1 MTITADTLDR
11 SRGLVA
17 PALRQAVERLDPS
30 TRLVVSYHL
39 GWSDEHG
46 TPTESNPGK
55 TIRPA
60 LALLAAEAVTGKPE
74 PGLPGAVAVELVHNF
89 SLLHDDLMDRDTERR
104 HRRTVWAVWG
114 DATAVL
120 AGDALLSLAHEVLT
134 DGDSP
139 YGQAAGQALAVATR
153 ELIRGQ
159 VQDLAFERRDDVT
172 LEECLDMAAGKTG
185 ALLAVSAAIGAIL
198 VGAPEPVV
206 SGLSRF
212 GAQLGLAFQLV
223 DDLLGIWG
231 APTVTGKPVFSDLVA
246 RKKTL
251 PVAWSLDH
259 GGDAGREL
267 AAWLSQDGWQ
277 PRDGGPTD
285 DELRYAARLIERAG
299 GRDWAVREAQDRVG
313 LAEQALDD
321 AGLDPIVRHRLGE
334 VARFVIE
341 RQS

>member
-1 MTITADTLDR
+1 MTITAETLDR

-17 PALRQAVERLDPS
+17 PALRLAVERLDPF

-46 TPTESNPGK
+46 SPTVANPGK
-55 TIRPA
+55 TLRPA
-60 LALLAAEAVTGKPE
+60 LALLAAEAVTGRPE

-89 SLLHDDLMDRDTERR
+89 SLLHDDLMDRDAERR

-134 DGDSP
+134 DADSP
-139 YGQAAGQALAVATR
+139 YGQAAGQAVAIATR

-159 VQDLAFERRDDVT
+159 VLDLAFEQRNDVG
-172 LEECLDMAAGKTG
+172 LDECLDMAAGKTG
-185 ALLAVSAAIGAIL
+185 ALLGVSAAIGAIL
-198 VGAPEPVV
+198 AGAPQHVV
-206 SGLSRF
+206 SCLSRF
-212 GAQLGLAFQLV
+212 GAELGMAFQLV

-231 APTVTGKPVFSDLVA
+231 SPAVTGKPVFSDLIA

-251 PVAWSLDH
+251 PVTWSIDH
-259 GGDAGREL
+259 GGVPGRQL
-267 AAWLSQDGWQ
+267 ASWLRRESS
-277 PRDGGPTD
+277 PTE
-285 DELRYAARLIERAG
+285 DELQHAGRLIELAG
-299 GRDWAVREAQDRVG
+299 GREWAAQEARRRVG
-313 LAEQALDD
+313 LAEQALHD
-321 AGLDPIVRHRLGE
+321 AGLDDLARKRLGDL
-334 VARFVIE
+334 ARFVIE

>member
-1 MTITADTLDR
+1 MTITAETLDR

-46 TPTESNPGK
+46 TPTDSNPGK
-55 TIRPA
+55 TLRPA
-60 LALLAAEAVTGKPE
+60 LALLAAEAVTGRPE

-104 HRRTVWAVWG
+104 HRKTVWALWG

-134 DGDSP
+134 DSDSP
-139 YGQAAGQALAVATR
+139 YGRAAGQALAVATR

-172 LEECLDMAAGKTG
+172 LDECLDMAAGKTG

-198 VGAPEPVV
+198 AGAPEPIV
-206 SGLSRF
+206 SALSRF
-212 GAQLGLAFQLV
+212 GAQLGMAFQLV
-223 DDLLGIWG
+223 DDVLGIWG
-231 APTVTGKPVFSDLVA
+231 APTVTGKPVYSDLVA

-251 PVAWSLDH
+251 PVTWSLDH

-267 AAWLSQDGWQ
+267 AAWLSRDNWQ
-277 PRDGGPTD
+277 PQDGGPTE

-299 GRDWAVREAQDRVG
+299 GRDWAVGEAHDRVG
-313 LAEQALDD
+313 LAEEALDD
-321 AGLDPIVRHRLGE
+321 AGLDPVVRRRLGE

>member
-1 MTITADTLDR
+1 MTITAQTLDR

-17 PALRQAVERLDPS
+17 PALRLAVERLDPF

-46 TPTESNPGK
+46 TPTAANPGK
-55 TIRPA
+55 TLRPA
-60 LALLAAEAVTGKPE
+60 LALLAAEAVAGRPE

-134 DGDSP
+134 EGDSP
-139 YGQAAGQALAVATR
+139 YGQAAGRELAVATR

-159 VQDLAFERRDDVT
+159 VLDLAFEERNDVG
-172 LEECLDMAAGKTG
+172 LDECLDMAAGKTG
-185 ALLAVSAAIGAIL
+185 ALLGVSAAIGAIL
-198 VGAPEPVV
+198 AGAPQQAV
-206 SGLSRF
+206 SCLSRF
-212 GAQLGLAFQLV
+212 GAELGMAFQLV

-231 APTVTGKPVFSDLVA
+231 SPAITGKPVFSDLVA

-251 PVAWSLDH
+251 PVTWSLDH
-259 GGDAGREL
+259 GGAPGREL
-267 AAWLSQDGWQ
+267 AAWL
-277 PRDGGPTD
+277 RRERTPTE
-285 DELRYAARLIERAG
+285 DELQYAARLIELAG
-299 GRDWAVREAQDRVG
+299 GREWANQEARRRIGV
-313 LAEQALDD
+313 AEQALRQAELDD
-321 AGLDPIVRHRLGE
+321 LARNRLGGI
-334 VARFVIE
+334 ANFVIE
-341 RQS
+341 RQA

>member
-1 MTITADTLDR
+1 MTITAETLDR

-17 PALRQAVERLDPS
+17 PALRLAVERLDPF

-46 TPTESNPGK
+46 TPTVANPGK
-55 TIRPA
+55 TLRPA
-60 LALLAAEAVTGKPE
+60 LALLAAEAVTGRPE

-104 HRRTVWAVWG
+104 HRPTVWAVWG

-134 DGDSP
+134 EGDCP
-139 YGQAAGQALAVATR
+139 DGQAAGQALAIATR

-159 VQDLAFERRDDVT
+159 VLDLAFEQRNDVT
-172 LEECLDMAAGKTG
+172 LDECLDMAAGKTG
-185 ALLAVSAAIGAIL
+185 ALLGVSAAIGAIL
-198 VGAPEPVV
+198 VGAPRAVV
-206 SGLSRF
+206 TGLSTF
-212 GAQLGLAFQLV
+212 GAELGMAFQLV

-231 APTVTGKPVFSDLVA
+231 SPEITGKPVFSDLIA

-251 PVAWSLDH
+251 PVTWSIDH
-259 GGDAGREL
+259 GGEAGQEL
-267 AAWLSQDGWQ
+267 AAWLC
-277 PRDGGPTD
+277 RDGSPTE
-285 DELRYAARLIERAG
+285 DELRYAAQLIERAG
-299 GRDWAVREAQDRVG
+299 GRDWAIQEARDRIG
-313 LAEQALDD
+313 LAEQALDEAD
-321 AGLDPIVRHRLGE
+321 LEDVARHRLSE
-334 VARFVIE
+334 IARFVIE

>member
-1 MTITADTLDR
+1 MTITAETLDR
-11 SRGLVA
+11 SRGLLA

-55 TIRPA
+55 TVRPA

-104 HRRTVWAVWG
+104 HRKTVWALWG

-172 LEECLDMAAGKTG
+172 LDECLDMAAGKTG

-198 VGAPEPVV
+198 AGAPEPVV
-206 SGLSRF
+206 SALSRF

-223 DDLLGIWG
+223 DDVLGIWG
-231 APTVTGKPVFSDLVA
+231 APSVTGKPVYSDLVA

-251 PVAWSLDH
+251 PVTWSLDH

-267 AAWLSQDGWQ
+267 AAWLSGDNWQ
-277 PRDGGPTD
+277 PRNGAPTE

-299 GRDWAVREAQDRVG
+299 GRDWAVGEAQDRIG

-321 AGLDPIVRHRLGE
+321 AGLDPVVRNRLGE
-334 VARFVIE
+334 VARFVLE

>member
-1 MTITADTLDR
+1 MTITAETLDR
-11 SRGLVA
+11 TRGLVA
-17 PALRQAVERLDPS
+17 PALRLAVERLDPF

-46 TPTESNPGK
+46 TPIAANPGK
-55 TIRPA
+55 ALRPA
-60 LALLAAEAVTGKPE
+60 LALLAAEALSGTPQ

-120 AGDALLSLAHEVLT
+120 AGDALLSLAHEALT
-134 DGDSP
+134 EGDSP
-139 YGQAAGQALAVATR
+139 YGQAAGQALAIATR

-159 VQDLAFERRDDVT
+159 VLDLAFEQRNDVG
-172 LEECLDMAAGKTG
+172 LDECLDMAAGKTG
-185 ALLAVSAAIGAIL
+185 ALLGVSAAIGAIL
-198 VGAPEPVV
+198 VGAPQPVV
-206 SGLSRF
+206 SSLARF
-212 GAQLGLAFQLV
+212 GTELGMAFQLI

-231 APTVTGKPVFSDLVA
+231 LPEVTGKPVFSDLVA

-251 PVAWSLDH
+251 PVTWSLDH

-267 AAWLSQDGWQ
+267 ADWLR
-277 PRDGGPTD
+277 RDGTPTD
-285 DELRYAARLIERAG
+285 DELRHAAQLIERAG
-299 GRDWAVREAQDRVG
+299 GRAWATEEARYRIG
-313 LAEQALDD
+313 LAEEALDQ
-321 AGLDPIVRHRLGE
+321 AGLDGVGRNRLGE
-334 VARFVIE
+334 IARFVVE

>member
-1 MTITADTLDR
+1 MTITAETLDR
-11 SRGLVA
+11 SRELVA

-46 TPTESNPGK
+46 TPIDSNPGK
-55 TIRPA
+55 TLRPA
-60 LALLAAEAVTGKPE
+60 LALLAAEAVTGRPE

-104 HRRTVWAVWG
+104 HRKTVWALWG

-172 LEECLDMAAGKTG
+172 LDECLDMAAGKTG
-185 ALLAVSAAIGAIL
+185 ALLAVSATMGAIL
-198 VGAPEPVV
+198 AGAPEPLV
-206 SGLSRF
+206 SALSRF
-212 GAQLGLAFQLV
+212 GAQLGMAFQLV
-223 DDLLGIWG
+223 DDVLGIWG
-231 APTVTGKPVFSDLVA
+231 APTVTGKPVYSDLIA

-251 PVAWSLDH
+251 PVTWSLDH

-267 AAWLSQDGWQ
+267 AAWLSRDNWQ
-277 PRDGGPTD
+277 PQDGGPTE

-299 GRDWAVREAQDRVG
+299 GRDWAVGEAHDRIG
-313 LAEQALDD
+313 LAEEALDD
-321 AGLDPIVRHRLGE
+321 AGLDPVVRRRLGE

>member
-1 MTITADTLDR
+1 MTITAETLDR

-17 PALRQAVERLDPS
+17 PALRLAVERLDPF

-46 TPTESNPGK
+46 TPTVANPGK
-55 TIRPA
+55 TLRPA
-60 LALLAAEAVTGKPE
+60 LALLAAEAVTGRPE

-134 DGDSP
+134 EGESP
-139 YGQAAGQALAVATR
+139 DGQAAGRALAVATR

-159 VQDLAFERRDDVT
+159 VLDLAFEQRNDVG
-172 LEECLDMAAGKTG
+172 LDECLDMAAGKTG
-185 ALLAVSAAIGAIL
+185 ALLGVSAAIGAIL
-198 VGAPEPVV
+198 VGASQPVV
-206 SGLSRF
+206 SCLSRF
-212 GAQLGLAFQLV
+212 GAELGMAFQLV

-231 APTVTGKPVFSDLVA
+231 SPEVTGKPVFSDLVA

-251 PVAWSLDH
+251 PVTWSLDH
-259 GGDAGREL
+259 GGEAGREL
-267 AAWLSQDGWQ
+267 AAWLR
-277 PRDGGPTD
+277 RDDAPTD
-285 DELRYAARLIERAG
+285 GDLRYAAQLIERSG
-299 GRDWAVREAQDRVG
+299 GRDWAVQEARDRIG
-313 LAEQALDD
+313 LAEQALDQ
-321 AGLDPIVRHRLGE
+321 AGLDGGARSRLGE
-334 VARFVIE
+334 IARFVIE

>member
-1 MTITADTLDR
+1 MTITAETLDR
-11 SRGLVA
+11 SRVLVA
-17 PALRQAVERLDPS
+17 PALRQAVERLDPF

-46 TPTESNPGK
+46 TPIEANPGK
-55 TIRPA
+55 TLRPA

-74 PGLPGAVAVELVHNF
+74 SALPGAVAVELVHNF

-104 HRRTVWAVWG
+104 HRKTVWAVWG

-134 DGDSP
+134 DGDSQ
-139 YGQAAGQALAVATR
+139 YGQAAGQALALATR

-159 VQDLAFERRDDVT
+159 VLDLAFERRDDVT
-172 LEECLDMAAGKTG
+172 LDECLDMAAGKTG

-198 VGAPEPVV
+198 VGAAEPVV
-206 SGLSRF
+206 SALSRF
-212 GAQLGLAFQLV
+212 GAELGLAFQLV

-231 APTVTGKPVFSDLVA
+231 SPAVTGKPVFSDLVA

-251 PVAWSLDH
+251 PVTWSLDH
-259 GGDAGREL
+259 GGEAGRTL
-267 AAWLSQDGWQ
+267 AAWLCREGS
-277 PRDGGPTD
+277 PTD
-285 DELRYAARLIERAG
+285 DELRYAAELIERAG
-299 GRDWAVREAQDRVG
+299 GRDWAIREARDRIG

-321 AGLDPIVRHRLGE
+321 AGLDDTVRNRLGE

>member
-1 MTITADTLDR
+1 MTITAETLDR
-11 SRGLVA
+11 TRGLVA
-17 PALRQAVERLDPS
+17 PALRLAVERLDPF

-46 TPTESNPGK
+46 TPIVANPGK
-55 TIRPA
+55 ALRPA
-60 LALLAAEAVTGKPE
+60 LALLAAEALSGTPQ

-120 AGDALLSLAHEVLT
+120 AGDALLSLAHEALT
-134 DGDSP
+134 EGESP
-139 YGQAAGQALAVATR
+139 YGLAAGQALAIATR

-159 VQDLAFERRDDVT
+159 VLDLAFEQRNDVG
-172 LEECLDMAAGKTG
+172 LDECLDMAAGKTG
-185 ALLAVSAAIGAIL
+185 ALLGVSAAIGAIL
-198 VGAPEPVV
+198 VGAPQPVV
-206 SGLSRF
+206 SSLARF
-212 GAQLGLAFQLV
+212 GTELGMAFQLI

-231 APTVTGKPVFSDLVA
+231 LPEVTGKPVFSDLVA

-251 PVAWSLDH
+251 PVTWSLDH

-267 AAWLSQDGWQ
+267 ADWLR
-277 PRDGGPTD
+277 RDGTPTD
-285 DELRYAARLIERAG
+285 DELRHAAQLIERAG
-299 GRDWAVREAQDRVG
+299 GRAWATEEARYRIG
-313 LAEQALDD
+313 LAEEALDQ
-321 AGLDPIVRHRLGE
+321 AGLDGVGRNRLGE
-334 VARFVIE
+334 IARFVIE

>member
-1 MTITADTLDR
+1 MTITAETLDR

-17 PALRQAVERLDPS
+17 PALRLAVERLDPFS
-30 TRLVVSYHL
+30 RLVVSYHL

-46 TPTESNPGK
+46 TPTEANPGK
-55 TIRPA
+55 TLRPA
-60 LALLAAEAVTGKPE
+60 LALLAAEAVTGAPE

-114 DATAVL
+114 DPTAVL

-134 DGDSP
+134 ESESP

-159 VQDLAFERRDDVT
+159 VLDLAFEQRNDVR
-172 LEECLDMAAGKTG
+172 LDECLDMAAGKTG
-185 ALLAVSAAIGAIL
+185 ALLGVSAAIGAVL
-198 VGAPEPVV
+198 VGATQATVA
-206 SGLSRF
+206 GLSRF
-212 GAQLGLAFQLV
+212 GAELGMAFQLV

-231 APTVTGKPVFSDLVA
+231 SPAVTGKPVFSDLIA

-251 PVAWSLDH
+251 PVTWSLDH
-259 GGDAGREL
+259 GGEAGREL
-267 AAWLSQDGWQ
+267 AAWLR
-277 PRDGGPTD
+277 RDGSPTE
-285 DELRYAARLIERAG
+285 DELRYAAQLIERAG
-299 GRDWAVREAQDRVG
+299 GRDWAVQEARDRIG
-313 LAEQALDD
+313 LVERLLGQ
-321 AGLDPIVRHRLGE
+321 AGLDEIARNRLGE

>member
-1 MTITADTLDR
+1 MTITAETLDR

-17 PALRQAVERLDPS
+17 PALRLAVERLDPF

-46 TPTESNPGK
+46 RPTVANPGK
-55 TIRPA
+55 TLRPA
-60 LALLAAEAVTGKPE
+60 LALLTAEAVTGRPE

-134 DGDSP
+134 EGESSD
-139 YGQAAGQALAVATR
+139 GQAAGQALAIATR

-159 VQDLAFERRDDVT
+159 VLDLAFEHRNDVT
-172 LEECLDMAAGKTG
+172 LDECLDMAAGKTG
-185 ALLAVSAAIGAIL
+185 ALLGVSAAIGAIL
-198 VGAPEPVV
+198 VGAPQPVV
-206 SGLSRF
+206 SCLSRF
-212 GAQLGLAFQLV
+212 GTELGMAFQLV

-231 APTVTGKPVFSDLVA
+231 SPRVTGKPVFSDLIA

-251 PVAWSLDH
+251 PVTWSLDH
-259 GGDAGREL
+259 GGKAGREL
-267 AAWLSQDGWQ
+267 TGWLC
-277 PRDGGPTD
+277 RDGTPTD
-285 DELRYAARLIERAG
+285 KELRYAAKLIERSG
-299 GRDWAVREAQDRVG
+299 GRDWAIEEARDRID
-313 LAEQALDD
+313 LAEQALDQ
-321 AGLDPIVRHRLGE
+321 AGLDGVARDRLGE
-334 VARFVIE
+334 IARFVIE

>member
-1 MTITADTLDR
+1 MTITAETLDR

-17 PALRQAVERLDPS
+17 PALRQAVERLDPF

-46 TPTESNPGK
+46 RPTEANPGK
-55 TIRPA
+55 SLRPA
-60 LALLAAEAVTGKPE
+60 LALLAAEAVTGVPE

-134 DGDSP
+134 ESESP
-139 YGQAAGQALAVATR
+139 YRQAAGQAVAIATR

-159 VQDLAFERRDDVT
+159 VLDLAFEQRNDVT
-172 LEECLDMAAGKTG
+172 LDECLEMAAGKTG
-185 ALLAVSAAIGAIL
+185 ALLGVSAAIGAIL
-198 VGAPEPVV
+198 AGAPQAVV
-206 SGLSRF
+206 AGLSRF
-212 GAQLGLAFQLV
+212 GAELGMAFQLV

-231 APTVTGKPVFSDLVA
+231 SPVVTGKPVFADLVA

-251 PVAWSLDH
+251 PVTWSLDH
-259 GGDAGREL
+259 GGEAGREL
-267 AAWLSQDGWQ
+267 AAWLR
-277 PRDGGPTD
+277 RDGGLTE
-285 DELRYAARLIERAG
+285 DELRYAAQLIERAG
-299 GRDWAVREAQDRVG
+299 GRDWATQEARDRIG
-313 LAEQALDD
+313 LAEHALDQ
-321 AGLDPIVRHRLGE
+321 AGLDDVVRNRLGQ